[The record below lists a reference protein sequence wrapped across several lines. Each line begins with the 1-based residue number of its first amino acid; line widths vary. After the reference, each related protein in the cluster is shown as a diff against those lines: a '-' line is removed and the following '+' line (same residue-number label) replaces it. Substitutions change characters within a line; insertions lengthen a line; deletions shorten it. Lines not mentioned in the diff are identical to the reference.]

1 MDQEKKEQEPKTKKS
16 NKKKWWII
24 GISAFIFLGVLGQA
38 IQDLVEEIKE
48 EEQKTVQAEEEKKE
62 EKKENKPKEKP
73 KEKKPATFED
83 KVKQAINKSVGNK
96 ANNGKKRII
105 EIDANEGAGTVVLKL
120 NGNENLTLGMTR
132 RGLLMDSGEL
142 FEELFKIKEVERVNL
157 QWILPGED
165 QYGNDTDLQ
174 AMRILLY
181 RETAEKVKW
190 DNPSIPD
197 LLPNFAESYK
207 LHPALK

>member
-1 MDQEKKEQEPKTKKS
+1 
-16 NKKKWWII
+16 
-24 GISAFIFLGVLGQA
+24 
-38 IQDLVEEIKE
+38 
-48 EEQKTVQAEEEKKE
+48 
-62 EKKENKPKEKP
+62 
-73 KEKKPATFED
+73 
-83 KVKQAINKSVGNK
+83 
-96 ANNGKKRII
+96 
-105 EIDANEGAGTVVLKL
+105 EGAGTVVLKL

>member
-1 MDQEKKEQEPKTKKS
+1 MDQEKKEQAPKTKKS
-16 NKKKWWII
+16 NKMKWWII
-24 GISAFIFLGVLGQA
+24 GIAAFVFLAALGQA
-38 IQDLVEEIKE
+38 IEEII
-48 EEQKTVQAEEEKKE
+48 EEQKEKKIVQAEEEAKE
-62 EKKENKPKEKP
+62 EKKEDKPKEEP

-142 FEELFKIKEVERVNL
+142 FEEIFKIKEVERVNL

>member
-1 MDQEKKEQEPKTKKS
+1 MDQEKKEQAPKTKKS
-16 NKKKWWII
+16 NKMKWWII
-24 GISAFIFLGVLGQA
+24 GIAAFVFLAALGQA
-38 IQDLVEEIKE
+38 IEEII
-48 EEQKTVQAEEEKKE
+48 EEQKEKKIVQAEEEAKE
-62 EKKENKPKEKP
+62 EKKEDKPKEEP

-181 RETAEKVKW
+181 RETAEKVNW
-190 DNPSIPD
+190 ENPSIPD
-197 LLPNFAESYK
+197 LLPNFADSYK

>member
-1 MDQEKKEQEPKTKKS
+1 MDQEKKEQTPKPKKS
-16 NKKKWWII
+16 NKMKWWII
-24 GISAFIFLGVLGQA
+24 GIAAFVFLAALGQA
-38 IQDLVEEIKE
+38 IEEII
-48 EEQKTVQAEEEKKE
+48 EEQKEKKIVQAEEEAKE
-62 EKKENKPKEKP
+62 EKKEDKPKEEP

-181 RETAEKVKW
+181 RETAEKVNW
-190 DNPSIPD
+190 ENPSIPD
-197 LLPNFAESYK
+197 LLPNFADSYN

>member
-16 NKKKWWII
+16 NKMKWWII
-24 GISAFIFLGVLGQA
+24 GIAAFVFLAALGQA
-38 IQDLVEEIKE
+38 IEEII
-48 EEQKTVQAEEEKKE
+48 EEQKEKKIVQAEEEAKE
-62 EKKENKPKEKP
+62 EKKEDKPKEEP

-142 FEELFKIKEVERVNL
+142 FEELFKIKEV
-157 QWILPGED
+157 
-165 QYGNDTDLQ
+165 
-174 AMRILLY
+174 
-181 RETAEKVKW
+181 
-190 DNPSIPD
+190 
-197 LLPNFAESYK
+197 
-207 LHPALK
+207 